1 MRIFMSTG
9 EASGDMTAAA
19 LAEAIR
25 EQRPDATFTGIGN
38 ERMRAA
44 GFALTARTNGWAS
57 MGPIDALGKIP
68 GLAAA
73 LFAHVFRLCADPVD
87 LIVLIDFGA
96 FNVRL
101 ARILRAFGYKRPI
114 LYFFPPSAWFDKP
127 RTAYAVAKSTRALT
141 AFEHQ
146 RNFYRSLGLEIGYVG
161 HPLVSLVQ
169 ARPARSA
176 ASNGGGVIALLPGS
190 RRREVL
196 FHLPRLLQA
205 CALLQERRPD
215 LEILVSVAANA
226 IAGLVQDA
234 LARERLKNVRLVQGS
249 REALDA
255 ADVAFVASGT
265 AVLEATLREVPTVA
279 LYVVSEAQAKI
290 ARRIYKRRFVTLPN
304 LLLDRPL
311 VPELLQEDA
320 TPQGLAQAAGDL
332 LRDASA
338 QLAGMREVR
347 GKLGPADALK
357 RCAVFA
363 LETAAG

>member
-1 MRIFMSTG
+1 
-9 EASGDMTAAA
+9 
-19 LAEAIR
+19 
-25 EQRPDATFTGIGN
+25 
-38 ERMRAA
+38 
-44 GFALTARTNGWAS
+44 
-57 MGPIDALGKIP
+57 
-68 GLAAA
+68 
-73 LFAHVFRLCADPVD
+73 
-87 LIVLIDFGA
+87 
-96 FNVRL
+96 
-101 ARILRAFGYKRPI
+101 
-114 LYFFPPSAWFDKP
+114 
-127 RTAYAVAKSTRALT
+127 
-141 AFEHQ
+141 
-146 RNFYRSLGLEIGYVG
+146 
-161 HPLVSLVQ
+161 
-169 ARPARSA
+169 
-176 ASNGGGVIALLPGS
+176 
-190 RRREVL
+190 VL